1 MLKLIIMINLIYNVY
16 EIFILFN
23 ILIFWS
29 WVKIWFFKKELIVR
43 LVKYVLNFNFIKD
56 NIFEK
61 GKKKF

>member
-1 MLKLIIMINLIYNVY
+1 MINLIYNVY